1 MKNIYLISAL
11 LVTLAACNR
20 VTTTEVRLTSEAG
33 DKYALQDDIT
43 FRKGKAPVALVTV
56 NPADERQTID
66 GFGASITESSAF
78 VLACLVPEQRKM
90 VLHEL
95 FGEEGANFSA
105 TRTVIGSSDFTLKG
119 HYSYDDIPGDDSLKY
134 FSLAVHQDGWDKAV
148 YPQIKDESFDM
159 YQFIR
164 EVADIK
170 ASQSDPTWRLLGSP
184 WTAPAWM
191 KDNNLFYDHDN
202 RRGGALLP
210 KYYDAFARYFAKY
223 LQAYRDAGIE
233 FWAVTPENEP
243 MGNDGSW
250 ESMDLTPDAE
260 AEFIGKYLGP
270 TLAQDFPDVQI
281 FCFDQNTF
289 EADRYTAAVYDR
301 NADANRYTA
310 GTALHWY
317 GSTVSCFPEI
327 LDSLH
332 ALYPDKI
339 LMHTEGCVDNLGRPG
354 WPGVSDYAGY
364 QESGWFNNDAFWWGE
379 NATDWAYSTPW
390 WPEWH
395 PKYSPVH
402 RYAQYIIDGVNHWM
416 TGYIDWN
423 SVLDS
428 IGGPTHVQNYCGAQ
442 VMIDYNND
450 IIYFTPYHY
459 AFRHFSRS
467 MRPGDIALGVSTIAD
482 NPDLHV
488 CAVKKAV
495 SSQTSNIK
503 HQTSYAINMLNRA
516 QEPCSFNLQLG
527 NYFATIHLPAN
538 CVETIEVTLP
548 K

>member
-1 MKNIYLISAL
+1 MKRLIILPFAAL
-11 LVTLAACNR
+11 LMAGCCSKVK
-20 VTTTEVRLTSEAG
+20 TTEVRVTSEAG
-33 DKYALQDDIT
+33 DKYALKEAIT
-43 FRKGKAPVALVTV
+43 FRKGQSPMPLVTV
-56 NPADERQTID
+56 DPTDERQTID

-78 VLACLVPEQRKM
+78 VLACLTPEQRRM
-90 VLHEL
+90 VIGEL
-95 FGEEGANFSA
+95 FGEQGANFSA
-105 TRTVIGSSDFTLKG
+105 TRTVIGSSDFTLQG
-119 HYSYDDIPGDDSLKY
+119 HYSYDDVPGDEALEH
-134 FSLAVHQDGWDKAV
+134 FSLAVHQDGWRQAA
-148 YPQIKDESFDM
+148 YPQVKDEQFDM
-159 YQFIR
+159 YQFIT
-164 EVADIK
+164 EVAALK
-170 ASQSDPTWRLLGSP
+170 AGQKDKTWRLMGSP

-191 KDNNLFYDHDN
+191 KDNNLFFDKQN

-223 LQAYRDAGIE
+223 LQAYREAGVE

-250 ESMDLTPDAE
+250 ESMDLSPEAE
-260 AEFIGKYLGP
+260 ATFIGEH
-270 TLAQDFPDVQI
+270 LAPKLAEEFPDVKI

-289 EADRYTAAVYDR
+289 EADRYTAAVYDNNPEAR
-301 NADANRYTA
+301 KYTA

-317 GSTVSCFPEI
+317 GSTISCFPEI

-339 LMHTEGCVDNLGRPG
+339 LMHTEGCIDNLGRPG
-354 WPGVSDYAGY
+354 WPGVSDYDGY

-423 SVLDS
+423 CVLDS
-428 IGGPTHVQNYCGAQ
+428 LGGPTHVLNHCGAQ
-442 VMIDYNND
+442 VMVDYNND

-467 MRPGDIALGVSTIAD
+467 MRPGDKVVGVRILAE

-488 CAVKKAV
+488 CAVKK
-495 SSQTSNIK
+495 NDG
-503 HQTSYAINMLNRA
+503 SYAINMLNKA
-516 QEPCSFNLQLG
+516 QKPQSFNLQLG
-527 NYFATIHLPAN
+527 EYFATIHLPAN
-538 CVETIEVTLP
+538 CVETIEVKTN
-548 K
+548 

>member
-1 MKNIYLISAL
+1 MKRLIILPFAAL
-11 LVTLAACNR
+11 LMAGCCSKVK
-20 VTTTEVRLTSEAG
+20 TTEVRVTSEAG
-33 DKYALQDDIT
+33 DKYALKDAIT
-43 FRKGKAPVALVTV
+43 FRKGQSPMPLVTID
-56 NPADERQTID
+56 PTDERQTID
-66 GFGASITESSAF
+66 GFGASITESSTF
-78 VLACLVPEQRKM
+78 VLACLTSEERKM
-90 VLHEL
+90 VIGEL
-95 FGEEGANFSA
+95 FGEQGANFSA

-119 HYSYDDIPGDDSLKY
+119 HYSYDDVAGDEALEH
-134 FSLAVHQDGWDKAV
+134 FSLAVHQDGWSRDE
-148 YPQIKDESFDM
+148 YPQIKDEQFDQ
-159 YQFIR
+159 YQFIT
-164 EVADIK
+164 EVAAMK
-170 ASQSDPTWRLLGSP
+170 AGQSDKTWRLMGSP

-191 KDNNLFYDHDN
+191 KDNNLFFDKQN

-223 LQAYRDAGIE
+223 LQAYREAGVE

-250 ESMDLTPDAE
+250 ESMDLSPEAE
-260 AEFIGKYLGP
+260 AAFIGEYLGP
-270 TLAQDFPDVQI
+270 KLAEEFPDVKI

-289 EADRYTAAVYDR
+289 EADRYTAAVYDN
-301 NADANRYTA
+301 NAEARKYTA

-317 GSTVSCFPEI
+317 GSTISCFPEI

-332 ALYPDKI
+332 ALYPEKI
-339 LMHTEGCVDNLGRPG
+339 LMHTEGCIDNLGRPG
-354 WPGVSDYAGY
+354 WPGVSDYEGY

-423 SVLDS
+423 CVLDS
-428 IGGPTHVQNYCGAQ
+428 IGGPTHVLNHCGAQ
-442 VMIDYNND
+442 VMVDYNND

-467 MRPGDIALGVSTIAD
+467 MRPGDKVVGVSMLKE

-488 CAVKKAV
+488 CAVKKADG
-495 SSQTSNIK
+495 
-503 HQTSYAINMLNRA
+503 SYAINMLNKA
-516 QEPCSFNLQLG
+516 HEPQSFNLQLG
-527 NYFATIHLPAN
+527 EYFATIHLPAN
-538 CVETIEVTLP
+538 SIETIEVKLN
-548 K
+548 

>member
-1 MKNIYLISAL
+1 MKHQLLLFAILLAL
-11 LVTLAACNR
+11 TSCNR
-20 VTTTEVRLTSEAG
+20 VKTTEVRLTSEAG
-33 DKYALQDDIT
+33 DKYALKEAIT
-43 FRKGKAPVALVTV
+43 FRKGQSPMPLFTI
-56 NPADERQTID
+56 NPDDERQTID

-78 VLACLVPEQRKM
+78 VLACLTPEQRAM
-90 VLHEL
+90 VIREL

-119 HYSYDDIPGDDSLKY
+119 HYSYDDVPGDEALEH
-134 FSLAVHQDGWDKAV
+134 FSLAVHQDGWSRDE
-148 YPQIKDESFDM
+148 YPQIKDEHFDM
-159 YQFIR
+159 YQFIT
-164 EVADIK
+164 EVATLK
-170 ASQSDPTWRLLGSP
+170 AAQADPTWRLMGSP

-191 KDNNLFYDHDN
+191 KDNNLFFDKAN

-210 KYYDAFARYFAKY
+210 KYYDTFARYFARY
-223 LQAYRDAGIE
+223 LQAYREAGVE

-250 ESMDLTPDAE
+250 ESMDLSPEAE
-260 AEFIGKYLGP
+260 ATFIAENLGP
-270 TLAQDFPDVQI
+270 TLAQEFPNVKI

-289 EADRYTAAVYDR
+289 EAGPYTAAVYDR
-301 NADANRYTA
+301 NPKARDYTA

-317 GSTVSCFPEI
+317 GSTISCFPEI

-339 LMHTEGCVDNLGRPG
+339 LMHTEGCIDNLGRPG

-395 PKYSPVH
+395 PKYSAVH

-428 IGGPTHVQNYCGAQ
+428 IGGPTHVLNHCGAQ
-442 VMIDYNND
+442 VMVDYGND

-467 MRPGDIALGVSTIAD
+467 MRPGDKVIGCQIAAVNNQPAT
-482 NPDLHV
+482 LHV
-488 CAVKKAV
+488 CAVKKADG
-495 SSQTSNIK
+495 N
-503 HQTSYAINMLNRA
+503 SYAINMLNRA

-548 K
+548 D

>member
-1 MKNIYLISAL
+1 MKHQLIIAATMLAL
-11 LVTLAACNR
+11 TSCGR
-20 VTTTEVRLTSEAG
+20 VSTTEVRLTSEAG
-33 DKYALQDDIT
+33 DKYALKENIS
-43 FRKGKAPVALVTV
+43 FRKGQAPMPLVTID
-56 NPADERQTID
+56 PTDERQTID

-78 VLACLVPEQRKM
+78 VLACLTPEQRAM
-90 VLHEL
+90 VIGEL
-95 FGEEGANFSA
+95 FGENGSNFSA
-105 TRTVIGSSDFTLKG
+105 TRTVIGSSDFTLQG
-119 HYSYDDIPGDDSLKY
+119 HYSYDDVPGDKDLEH
-134 FSLAVHQDGWDKAV
+134 FSIAVHQDGWRQAA
-148 YPQIKDESFDM
+148 YPQIKDEQFDM

-164 EVADIK
+164 EVAALK
-170 ASQSDPTWRLLGSP
+170 AEQADPTWRLMGSP
-184 WTAPAWM
+184 WTSPAWM
-191 KDNNLFYDHDN
+191 KDNNLFFDHQN

-210 KYYDAFARYFAKY
+210 EYYDAFARYFARY
-223 LQAYRDAGIE
+223 LQAYREAGVE

-260 AEFIGKYLGP
+260 AEFIGKHLGP
-270 TLAQDFPDVQI
+270 TLAKDFPDVKI

-301 NADANRYTA
+301 NPDANRYTA

-317 GSTVSCFPEI
+317 GSTISCFPEV

-364 QESGWFNNDAFWWGE
+364 QESGWFNNDAFWWGA

-390 WPEWH
+390 WPELH

-402 RYAQYIIDGVNHWM
+402 RYAQYIIDGINHWM

-423 SVLDS
+423 CVLDS
-428 IGGPTHVQNYCGAQ
+428 IGGPTHVLNHCGAQ
-442 VMIDYNND
+442 VMVDYLND

-467 MRPGDIALGVSTIAD
+467 MRPGDVALGVSILAD
-482 NPDLHV
+482 SPDLHV
-488 CAVKKAV
+488 CAVKKPNGA
-495 SSQTSNIK
+495 
-503 HQTSYAINMLNRA
+503 YAINMLNKA
-516 QEPCSFNLQLG
+516 QEPLSFNLQLG
-527 NYFATIHLPAN
+527 EYFATIHLPAN
-538 CVETIEVTLP
+538 CIETIEVTLP
-548 K
+548 N

>member
-1 MKNIYLISAL
+1 
-11 LVTLAACNR
+11 
-20 VTTTEVRLTSEAG
+20 
-33 DKYALQDDIT
+33 
-43 FRKGKAPVALVTV
+43 
-56 NPADERQTID
+56 
-66 GFGASITESSAF
+66 
-78 VLACLVPEQRKM
+78 
-90 VLHEL
+90 
-95 FGEEGANFSA
+95 
-105 TRTVIGSSDFTLKG
+105 
-119 HYSYDDIPGDDSLKY
+119 
-134 FSLAVHQDGWDKAV
+134 
-148 YPQIKDESFDM
+148 
-159 YQFIR
+159 
-164 EVADIK
+164 
-170 ASQSDPTWRLLGSP
+170 
-184 WTAPAWM
+184 M

-467 MRPGDIALGVSTIAD
+467 MRPGDIALGVTTIAD

-516 QEPCSFNLQLG
+516 QEPCSFNLQLAD
-527 NYFATIHLPAN
+527 YFATIHLPAN

-548 K
+548 D

>member
-1 MKNIYLISAL
+1 MKQSLFISAL
-11 LVTLAACNR
+11 LLTLTACNR
-20 VTTTEVRLTSEAG
+20 ITSTEVRLTSAAG
-33 DKYALQDDIT
+33 DKYALVAPIE
-43 FRKGKAPVALVTV
+43 FRKGNAPIALVTI
-56 NPADERQTID
+56 NPDDERQIID

-78 VLACLVPEQRKM
+78 VLACLTPEQRAM
-90 VLHEL
+90 VIREL
-95 FGEEGANFSA
+95 FGEDGSNFSA

-119 HYSYDDIPGDDSLKY
+119 HYSYDDVPGDEALEH
-134 FSLAVHQDGWDKAV
+134 FSLAVHQDGWSRDE
-148 YPQIKDESFDM
+148 YPQIKDEHFDM
-159 YQFIR
+159 YQFIT
-164 EVADIK
+164 EVAALK
-170 ASQSDPTWRLLGSP
+170 AAQSDPTWRLMGSP

-191 KDNNLFYDHDN
+191 KDNNLFFDKAN
-202 RRGGALLP
+202 RRGGALLL
-210 KYYDAFARYFAKY
+210 KYYDTFARYFARY
-223 LQAYRDAGIE
+223 LQAYRDAGVE

-250 ESMDLTPDAE
+250 ESMDLSPEAE
-260 AEFIGKYLGP
+260 ATFIGEYLGP
-270 TLAQDFPDVQI
+270 TLAQDFPDVKI

-301 NADANRYTA
+301 NPQAREYTA

-317 GSTVSCFPEI
+317 GSTISCFPEI

-339 LMHTEGCVDNLGRPG
+339 LMHTEGCIDNLGRPG

-395 PKYSPVH
+395 PKYSAVH

-428 IGGPTHVQNYCGAQ
+428 IGGPTHVLNHCGAQ
-442 VMIDYNND
+442 VMVDYQND

-467 MRPGDIALGVSTIAD
+467 MRPGDVVLGVSEIVN

-488 CAVKKAV
+488 CAVKK
-495 SSQTSNIK
+495 QTGAF
-503 HQTSYAINMLNRA
+503 AINMLNKA
-516 QEPCSFNLQLG
+516 QQPVSFNLQLG
-527 NYFATIHLPAN
+527 DWFATVHLPAN
-538 CVETIEVTLP
+538 CVETIEVAFP
-548 K
+548 E

>member
-1 MKNIYLISAL
+1 MKRLIILPFAAL
-11 LVTLAACNR
+11 LMAGCCSKVK
-20 VTTTEVRLTSEAG
+20 TTEVRVTSEAG
-33 DKYALQDDIT
+33 DKYALKEAIT
-43 FRKGKAPVALVTV
+43 FRKGQSPMPLVTV
-56 NPADERQTID
+56 DPTDERQTID

-78 VLACLVPEQRKM
+78 VLACLTPEQRRM
-90 VLHEL
+90 VIGEL
-95 FGEEGANFSA
+95 FGEQGANFSA
-105 TRTVIGSSDFTLKG
+105 TRTVIGSSDFTLQG
-119 HYSYDDIPGDDSLKY
+119 HYSYDDVPGDEALEH
-134 FSLAVHQDGWDKAV
+134 FSLAVHQDGWRQAA
-148 YPQIKDESFDM
+148 YPQVKDEQFDM
-159 YQFIR
+159 YQFIT
-164 EVADIK
+164 EVAALK
-170 ASQSDPTWRLLGSP
+170 AGQEDKTWRLMGSP

-191 KDNNLFYDHDN
+191 KDNNLFFDKHN

-223 LQAYRDAGIE
+223 LQAYRDAGVE

-250 ESMDLTPDAE
+250 ESMDLSPEAE
-260 AEFIGKYLGP
+260 ATFIGEHLAPK
-270 TLAQDFPDVQI
+270 LAQDFPDVQI

-289 EADRYTAAVYDR
+289 EADRYTAAVYDNNPEAR
-301 NADANRYTA
+301 KYTA

-317 GSTVSCFPEI
+317 GSTISCFPDI

-339 LMHTEGCVDNLGRPG
+339 LMHTEGCIDNLGRPG

-423 SVLDS
+423 CVLDS
-428 IGGPTHVQNYCGAQ
+428 IGGPTHVLNHCGAQ
-442 VMIDYNND
+442 VMVDYYND

-467 MRPGDIALGVSTIAD
+467 MRPGDKVVGVRILAE

-488 CAVKKAV
+488 CAVKKPDG
-495 SSQTSNIK
+495 SF
-503 HQTSYAINMLNRA
+503 AINMLNKA
-516 QEPCSFNLQLG
+516 HEPQSFNLQLG
-527 NYFATIHLPAN
+527 EYFATIHLPAN
-538 CVETIEVTLP
+538 CVETIEVKTN
-548 K
+548 

>member
-1 MKNIYLISAL
+1 MKHQLILSAIM
-11 LVTLAACNR
+11 LALTSCGR
-20 VTTTEVRLTSEAG
+20 VSTTEVRLTSEAG
-33 DKYALQDDIT
+33 DKYALKENIS
-43 FRKGKAPVALVTV
+43 FRKGQAPMPLVTID
-56 NPADERQTID
+56 PADERQTID

-78 VLACLVPEQRKM
+78 VLACLTPEQRAM
-90 VLHEL
+90 VIGEL
-95 FGEEGANFSA
+95 FGENGSNFSA
-105 TRTVIGSSDFTLKG
+105 TRTVIGSSDFTLQG
-119 HYSYDDIPGDDSLKY
+119 HYSYDDVPGDTALEH
-134 FSLAVHQDGWDKAV
+134 FSLAVHQDGWRQAA
-148 YPQIKDESFDM
+148 YPQIKDEQFDM

-164 EVADIK
+164 EVADLK
-170 ASQSDPTWRLLGSP
+170 ASQADPTWRLMGSP
-184 WTAPAWM
+184 WTSPAWM
-191 KDNNLFYDHDN
+191 KDNNLFFDHLN

-210 KYYDAFARYFAKY
+210 EYYDAFARYFARY
-223 LQAYRDAGIE
+223 LQAYREAGVE

-260 AEFIGKYLGP
+260 AEFIGKHLGP
-270 TLAQDFPDVQI
+270 TLAKDFPDVKI

-301 NADANRYTA
+301 NPDANRYTA

-317 GSTVSCFPEI
+317 GSTISCFPEV

-390 WPEWH
+390 WPELH

-402 RYAQYIIDGVNHWM
+402 RYAQYIIDGINHWL

-423 SVLDS
+423 CVLDS
-428 IGGPTHVQNYCGAQ
+428 IGGPTHVLNHCGAQ
-442 VMIDYNND
+442 VMVDYQNG

-467 MRPGDIALGVSTIAD
+467 MRPGDIALGVSQVAG
-482 NPDLHV
+482 NSDLHV
-488 CAVKKAV
+488 CAVKKPDG
-495 SSQTSNIK
+495 SF
-503 HQTSYAINMLNRA
+503 AINMLNKA
-516 QEPCSFNLQLG
+516 QDPCSFNLQLG
-527 NYFATIHLPAN
+527 EYFATIHLPAN
-538 CVETIEVTLP
+538 CVETIEVALP
-548 K
+548 E